1 MPALRPRTAQLEP
14 ASRPHPRESVA
25 EEILLKLRTRDAV
38 RCRCVSR
45 QWRALLTD
53 PFFINLHVHSAH
65 IVAGCGAEALVVTE
79 IRSRRIGLE
88 MAVLDNSS
96 GKPMCRVTDLASC
109 YRPTNACNGFL
120 VAADMKDSPVYVCNP
135 VTGEKQN
142 ILPPPESE
150 DVYLKLGLGSLL
162 SIG

>member
-1 MPALRPRTAQLEP
+1 MRSDAILSL
-14 ASRPHPRESVA
+14 SRWSTYRIRCRGDRA
-25 EEILLKLRTRDAV
+25 ELRTRDAV

-120 VAADMKDSPVYVCNP
+120 LVAADMKDSPVYVCNP

-150 DVYLKLGLGSLL
+150 DVYRRRYAMGFSPSTG
-162 SIG
+162 